1 MKVLLTAFDAF
12 GGEPINPAAEA
23 LQWVS
28 ATIDGIEVITLEV
41 PTVFNGSVE
50 VVMRAIRR
58 VQPNVVLCIGQAGG
72 RSDISVER
80 VAINLDDASIA
91 DNAGNQPT
99 DTTIAPDGPAA
110 IFATIPVK
118 KLVQAIRERGI
129 PASVS
134 NSAGTFVCNHL
145 FYGVLH
151 RCAKEFPDIKVG
163 FIHIPFLPA
172 QVITR
177 LVTPSMALDLMVQ
190 GLEAA
195 IGALAQGES

>member
-12 GGEPINPAAEA
+12 GGEPVNPAAEA

-28 ATIDGIEVITLEV
+28 STIDGIEVITLQV
-41 PTVFNGSVE
+41 PTMFYESVE
-50 VVMRAIRR
+50 VVMREVRR
-58 VQPNVVLCIGQAGG
+58 IQPDVVLCIGQAGG
-72 RSDISVER
+72 RCDISVER

-91 DNAGNQPT
+91 DNAGNQPK
-99 DTTIAPDGPAA
+99 DTMIVPDGPAA

-118 KLVQAIRERGI
+118 KLVQAIRARGI

-151 RCAKEFPDIKVG
+151 RCASIFPGVKVG

-177 LVTPSMALDLMVQ
+177 PATPSMALDLMVQ
-190 GLEAA
+190 ALEAA
-195 IGALAQGES
+195 IGALV

>member
-12 GGEPINPAAEA
+12 GGEAVNPAAEA
-23 LQWVS
+23 MQWVS

-41 PTVFNGSVE
+41 PTIFNESVE
-50 VVMRAIRR
+50 VVLRAIRR
-58 VQPNVVLCIGQAGG
+58 VQPDVVLCIGQAGG
-72 RSDISVER
+72 PSDISVER

-91 DNAGNQPT
+91 DNAGNQPK

-151 RCAKEFPDIKVG
+151 RCAKEFPGIIVG

-177 LVTPSMALDLMVQ
+177 PATPSMALDLMVQ

-195 IGALAQGES
+195 IGALA